1 MICDDTGLLRFT
13 LRNIKCEFIEQRAP
27 NNFMTTTCRIVVI
40 KNCRL
45 EGVKSFT
52 SIYCQS
58 ALVHKQCF
66 AIDDDSIFRT
76 FKRQVC
82 LVVLLFIKQFLRI
95 SKCITSLFKR
105 HQILVFHY
113 TNTGQAK
120 LFHCALF
127 IPFRHF
133 FIGNFYRGFFFGCR
147 YITLRNSDRCIN
159 DNILVIIEIG
169 LFTWLSFAHSV
180 LSSDN
185 KAEASLVSSFA
196 FSGSP

>member
-1 MICDDTGLLRFT
+1 MICDDTGLLGFT
-13 LRNIKCEFIEQRAP
+13 LRKIKCVFIESRAP

-52 SIYCQS
+52 SIYCLS

-66 AIDDDSIFRT
+66 AVDDDSIFRT

-113 TNTGQAK
+113 ANTGQGEVLPLRPFYPLSPFFHWQFLSRL
-120 LFHCALF
+120 LFRELLHNSQK
-127 IPFRHF
+127 FRQMH
-133 FIGNFYRGFFFGCR
+133 
-147 YITLRNSDRCIN
+147 
-159 DNILVIIEIG
+159 
-169 LFTWLSFAHSV
+169 
-180 LSSDN
+180 
-185 KAEASLVSSFA
+185 
-196 FSGSP
+196 

>member
-1 MICDDTGLLRFT
+1 MICDDTGLLGFT
-13 LRNIKCEFIEQRAP
+13 LRKIKCVFIEPRAP

-52 SIYCQS
+52 SIYCLS

-66 AIDDDSIFRT
+66 AVDDDSIFRT

-105 HQILVFHY
+105 HQILVFPLRQHRPGEVLPLRPFY
-113 TNTGQAK
+113 PLSPFFHWQFLSRL
-120 LFHCALF
+120 LFRSC
-127 IPFRHF
+127 
-133 FIGNFYRGFFFGCR
+133 

-169 LFTWLSFAHSV
+169 LFTWLSELCPFGTV
-180 LSSDN
+180 I
-185 KAEASLVSSFA
+185 
-196 FSGSP
+196 

>member
-13 LRNIKCEFIEQRAP
+13 LRKIKCEFIEPRAP

-52 SIYCQS
+52 SIYCLS

-95 SKCITSLFKR
+95 SKCITSLFER
-105 HQILVFHY
+105 HQILVFI
-113 TNTGQAK
+113 TPTPARRSSSIAPF
-120 LFHCALF
+120 LSPFAIFSLAIF
-127 IPFRHF
+127 I
-133 FIGNFYRGFFFGCR
+133 
-147 YITLRNSDRCIN
+147 
-159 DNILVIIEIG
+159 
-169 LFTWLSFAHSV
+169 A
-180 LSSDN
+180 
-185 KAEASLVSSFA
+185 AS
-196 FSGSP
+196 FSGVAT

>member
-13 LRNIKCEFIEQRAP
+13 LRNIKCEFIAPRAP

-52 SIYCQS
+52 SIYCLS

-95 SKCITSLFKR
+95 SKCITSCL
-105 HQILVFHY
+105 LY
-113 TNTGQAK
+113 T
-120 LFHCALF
+120 
-127 IPFRHF
+127 
-133 FIGNFYRGFFFGCR
+133 
-147 YITLRNSDRCIN
+147 SDAA
-159 DNILVIIEIG
+159 DEL
-169 LFTWLSFAHSV
+169 
-180 LSSDN
+180 
-185 KAEASLVSSFA
+185 
-196 FSGSP
+196 

>member
-13 LRNIKCEFIEQRAP
+13 LRKIKCEFIEPRAP

-52 SIYCQS
+52 SIYCLS

-82 LVVLLFIKQFLRI
+82 LVVLLFYQAVFCASASALRVCLSGI
-95 SKCITSLFKR
+95 RYWF
-105 HQILVFHY
+105 FHY
-113 TNTGQAK
+113 ANTGQAK

-133 FIGNFYRGFFFGCR
+133 SLAIFI
-147 YITLRNSDRCIN
+147 
-159 DNILVIIEIG
+159 
-169 LFTWLSFAHSV
+169 A
-180 LSSDN
+180 
-185 KAEASLVSSFA
+185 AS
-196 FSGSP
+196 FSGVAT

>member
-1 MICDDTGLLRFT
+1 MGLLRFT
-13 LRNIKCEFIEQRAP
+13 LRKIKCEYIEPRAP

-52 SIYCQS
+52 SIYCLS
-58 ALVHKQCF
+58 GLVHKQCF
-66 AIDDDSIFRT
+66 AINDDSIFRT

-95 SKCITSLFKR
+95 SKCITSLFER

-113 TNTGQAK
+113 ANTGQAQ

-133 FIGNFYRGFFFGCR
+133 FVGNFYRGFFFGCR

-159 DNILVIIEIG
+159 DNILVIIDVG
-169 LFTWLSFAHSV
+169 LFTWLSELAHSV
-180 LSSDN
+180 LSSDS

>member
-1 MICDDTGLLRFT
+1 MIYDDTGLLRFT
-13 LRNIKCEFIEQRAP
+13 LKNIKCEFIAPRAP
-27 NNFMTTTCRIVVI
+27 NNFMATTCRIVAI

-52 SIYCQS
+52 SIYCLS

-76 FKRQVC
+76 FKRQGLPRSIAFLSSSFCASASALRVC
-82 LVVLLFIKQFLRI
+82 LSGIRYWF
-95 SKCITSLFKR
+95 
-105 HQILVFHY
+105 FHY

-133 FIGNFYRGFFFGCR
+133 FSLAIFYRGFFFR
-147 YITLRNSDRCIN
+147 VSLHNSQKFRQM
-159 DNILVIIEIG
+159 
-169 LFTWLSFAHSV
+169 H
-180 LSSDN
+180 
-185 KAEASLVSSFA
+185 
-196 FSGSP
+196 